1 MALSGVIYHDGEQTH
16 YGHYY
21 KSGLEIDNTCILI
34 SDTRISRQHK
44 L

>member
-1 MALSGVIYHDGEQTH
+1 MALSGVIYHDGEQTQ

-21 KSGLEIDNTCILI
+21 KSGLEIDNTWILI